1 MFNSFENCVS
11 NQRILKMVSFF
22 QHDPWVLLVA
32 QHDSWLVVR
41 PGVVSRASEARTR
54 NRLTE
59 QLDQS
64 VEKGGTRLSG
74 TFKKNRLFFRDTG
87 TTFCN
92 NSCTSIGEKEM
103 KVPTIDLG

>member
-1 MFNSFENCVS
+1 
-11 NQRILKMVSFF
+11 MVSFF
-22 QHDPWVLLVA
+22 QHNPWVLLVA

-74 TFKKNRLFFRDTG
+74 TFKK
-87 TTFCN
+87 
-92 NSCTSIGEKEM
+92 IGCSSETLALPFAIIPVLLYGK
-103 KVPTIDLG
+103 